1 MKARVKEM
9 EEEASKLRDMTAE
22 VEKTMNGP
30 EEGRFTKNSFH
41 VAGWTV
47 LITILIETVYDNR

>member
-30 EEGRFTKNSFH
+30 EEGRLTKTLFMSLGGPF
-41 VAGWTV
+41 WSR
-47 LITILIETVYDNR
+47 Y

>member
-30 EEGRFTKNSFH
+30 EEG
-41 VAGWTV
+41 G
-47 LITILIETVYDNR
+47 